1 MPIIVLETN
10 IKSSLEICFD
20 LARSI
25 DLHKISTEKTN
36 EEAIEGTTKGLI
48 NLNEFVTWQ
57 ATHFGVKQKLTS
69 KITEFDRPY
78 HFRDEQT
85 KGAFKSIVHDHYFK
99 KTENYVVM
107 KDIFDFQSPFG
118 IFGRVFNKLIL
129 IRYLTNLLID
139 RNNIIKDFA
148 ESGKGELLL
157 K

>member
-1 MPIIVLETN
+1 
-10 IKSSLEICFD
+10 
-20 LARSI
+20 
-25 DLHKISTEKTN
+25 
-36 EEAIEGTTKGLI
+36 
-48 NLNEFVTWQ
+48 
-57 ATHFGVKQKLTS
+57 VKQKLTS

>member
-1 MPIIVLETN
+1 MPLIILETK
-10 IKSSLEICFD
+10 IKSSIEICFD

-36 EEAIEGTTKGLI
+36 EEAIEGTTQGLI

-69 KITEFDRPY
+69 KITVFDRPN
-78 HFRDEQT
+78 HFRDEQI
-85 KGAFKSIVHDHYFK
+85 KGAFKSIVHDHYF
-99 KTENYVVM
+99 ERREDGVVM
-107 KDIFDFQSPFG
+107 KDVFEFQSPFG
-118 IFGRVFNKLIL
+118 IFGKIFNKLIL
-129 IRYLTNLLID
+129 IRYLTKLLVD